1 MLGPFFTSAQ
11 KGSAKTE
18 PEKTT
23 AVVTCSVT
31 DQLRVAGSHSLDLH
45 MSKSEALAE
54 DLLCAHMC
62 KHPPPHRVYNLGG
75 KSSDGVQ
82 GKREGIKNNTSH
94 S

>member
-11 KGSAKTE
+11 KSSAKTE

-23 AVVTCSVT
+23 AVVT

-54 DLLCAHMC
+54 DLLCACTC
-62 KHPPPHRVYNLGG
+62 KHAPPRRVYNLEG